1 MPCRETYGIFFCF
14 PGKPVIMAKIRNF
27 TKDYVLI
34 IFGVKKYK
42 AFIIN
47 ILIF

>member
-1 MPCRETYGIFFCF
+1 
-14 PGKPVIMAKIRNF
+14 MAKIRNF

-34 IFGVKKYK
+34 IFGVENRK

-47 ILIF
+47 ILFF